1 MPVQITSIKS
11 HFPNKFETLNSITKN
26 SSNRKKLISAT
37 GINKRYISSKNE
49 NVITLSVKSARKL
62 LSKKIKNQIGFLFF
76 VSQTSP
82 YKFPSVSCI
91 LQHELNLPKNIFT
104 TDINMGCS
112 GYIHALKLANS
123 FILSNNKKYGLI
135 ICSDTYTKYISKNN
149 KSCRPIFSDAST
161 ATLLKITKK
170 NSLKSFD
177 FGVDGRG
184 YKDLILSE
192 NSNNM
197 YMNGAKIAIFTLK
210 EIPVFIEKFMKKN
223 KIEKKNIKY
232 FALHQASKFVCEKI
246 RKKIDLDK
254 RYFLN
259 NFHKFG
265 NTVGSS
271 IPLLLQEA
279 IERKMLKK
287 NDTIIA
293 CGFGVGLSWG
303 VVEIKW

>member
-1 MPVQITSIKS
+1 M
-11 HFPNKFETLNSITKN
+11 
-26 SSNRKKLISAT
+26 
-37 GINKRYISSKNE
+37 
-49 NVITLSVKSARKL
+49 ITLSIKSARKL
-62 LSKKIKNQIGFLFF
+62 LSKKIKKQIGFLFF

-91 LQHELNLPKNIFT
+91 LQNELNLPKNIFA

-112 GYIHALKLANS
+112 GYIYALKLMNS
-123 FILSNNKKYGLI
+123 FISTNNKKYGLI

-170 NSLKSFD
+170 NSLKSFE

-210 EIPVFIEKFMKKN
+210 EIPVFIEKFLKKN
-223 KIEKKNIKY
+223 KIKKILNILLYIKQANLFVKRLEKKLI
-232 FALHQASKFVCEKI
+232 
-246 RKKIDLDK
+246 
-254 RYFLN
+254 
-259 NFHKFG
+259 
-265 NTVGSS
+265 
-271 IPLLLQEA
+271 
-279 IERKMLKK
+279 
-287 NDTIIA
+287 
-293 CGFGVGLSWG
+293 
-303 VVEIKW
+303 